1 MSRDICVNKHGHN
14 PQSEAAN
21 KRIDPY
27 KRTMK
32 DRIYEYICEQDSGAT
47 AEDVVRGLGFKL
59 QSVSA
64 RCAELKAERKIVEG
78 GARNGYSVLRQ
89 AGQARLW

>member
-1 MSRDICVNKHGHN
+1 MSDICVNKHGHN

-21 KRIDPY
+21 ARIDPY

-32 DRIYEYICEQDSGAT
+32 DRIYEFICDQDRGAT
-47 AEDVVRGLGFKL
+47 AEDVVSGLGFKL

-64 RCAELKAERKIVEG
+64 RCAEMKAENRIMEDGV
-78 GARNGYSVLRQ
+78 RNGYAILRP
-89 AGQARLW
+89 AGQKRLFQ